1 MAADSG
7 TVAGEFCANHPD
19 RPTALR
25 CNKCAKLICPGCALH
40 TPVGYRCPQC
50 VRGQQAVFETA
61 HWYDYVTA
69 AVTAL
74 VLSGLA
80 GVLLSRLGW
89 LLLFLAPTAGGAL
102 AEVVRRVVQ
111 RRRGRYLPHTVVAA
125 MVLAA
130 LPALSLWMLLYVGLA
145 GAAVFARLR
154 GSLI

>member
-1 MAADSG
+1 
-7 TVAGEFCANHPD
+7 
-19 RPTALR
+19 
-25 CNKCAKLICPGCALH
+25 
-40 TPVGYRCPQC
+40 

-102 AEVVRRVVQ
+102 AEAVRRVVR

>member
-89 LLLFLAPTAGGAL
+89 LLLFLAPTTGGAL

-130 LPALSLWMLLYVGLA
+130 LPALSLWMLLYLGLA